1 MSTNGYILLLTNTD
15 SAVTNYGYSPQR
27 LSGLRGSAAMVAP
40 FWADINLRCSTSAPE
55 YNRVYYEETTNSHVL
70 RTIGSISPLGG
81 FTPTSALIVTYEH
94 VTEFPCPNSADGN
107 VRTLSTIKISLC
119 SYLHRQ
125 LTHNRQH

>member
-1 MSTNGYILLLTNTD
+1 MSTNGYILLLTNTA

-70 RTIGSISPLGG
+70 RTIGSIRPLGG

-94 VTEFPCPNSADGN
+94 VTEYPCPNSADGN
-107 VRTLSTIKISLC
+107 VRNSLHHYVATC
-119 SYLHRQ
+119 IDS
-125 LTHNRQH
+125 